1 MSIRNKKNQGF
12 RPPKK
17 IEEYW
22 NLYKKDIYVEK
33 PDRRM
38 PPWFAP
44 LIVFLLI
51 VALIFWA
58 APTALSRLQIDIG
71 KNDREAGTV
80 EYHYDD
86 SYRAVKQPVADI
98 FAQPDIK
105 SRRVAQALYNEPVQ
119 VVEDEISWGFNQ
131 VRLPDGTNG
140 YMLASDLSSDKDSL
154 EPGLGFYQ
162 VTVVQSAKRIMSHA
176 RSGTMLVE
184 VMMGTRLIADYRGD
198 GILRLRLPDGQFGW
212 ASENGMM
219 VINADQEIEMSPDGA
234 RYFCSSAM
242 TFHNVTVLA
251 NGQSRSGIS
260 TEGIARVAG
269 LVNGINLPRS
279 MKQQI
284 GAGQAVQI
292 EYEPL
297 EESEDEESETTE
309 SDANG
314 TAEGPEIK
322 PAIDLDIL
330 RPADLVFADD
340 AANPGTPVSMAIVME
355 NGQLLMARPDR
366 QSIQLV
372 DPAQIPAWTERIIA
386 IRRLYPEQQAS
397 E

>member
-1 MSIRNKKNQGF
+1 MSKRNRKSQGF

-71 KNDREAGTV
+71 RNDNEAGTV
-80 EYHYDD
+80 EYIYDD
-86 SYRAVKQPVADI
+86 GYRAVKQPVADI

-119 VVEDEISWGFNQ
+119 ILEDDISWGFNQ
-131 VRLPDGTNG
+131 VRLPDGTSG

-162 VTVVQSAKRIMSHA
+162 VTVVQTAKRIMSHA

-184 VMMGTRLIADYRGD
+184 VMMGTKLFADYRGD

-212 ASENGMM
+212 ASENGTM
-219 VINADQEIEMSPDGA
+219 VIDSDQAIEMAPDGA

-242 TFHNVTVLA
+242 TFHNVTVMA

-260 TEGIARVAG
+260 TEGIARIAG
-269 LVNGINLPRS
+269 LVNGIDLPRD
-279 MKQQI
+279 MKQQMS
-284 GAGQAVQI
+284 AGQAVQL
-292 EYEPL
+292 EYEY
-297 EESEDEESETTE
+297 EEEATETDTDTEDAD
-309 SDANG
+309 SDG
-314 TAEGPEIK
+314 TAEGPERK
-322 PAIDLDIL
+322 PALKLDTL
-330 RPADLVFADD
+330 MPADLVFADD
-340 AANPGTPVSMAIVME
+340 AANPGEPVSMAIVME

-372 DPAQIPAWTERIIA
+372 DPTQIPAWTERIIA
-386 IRRLYPEQQAS
+386 VRRLYPEQQVVG
-397 E
+397 

>member
-1 MSIRNKKNQGF
+1 
-12 RPPKK
+12 
-17 IEEYW
+17 
-22 NLYKKDIYVEK
+22 
-33 PDRRM
+33 M

-58 APTALSRLQIDIG
+58 APTVLSRLQIDIG
-71 KNDREAGTV
+71 KNEGETATV
-80 EYHYDD
+80 KYLYDE
-86 SYRAVKQPVADI
+86 SYRAVKQPVADV

-105 SRRVAQALYNEPVQ
+105 SHRVAQTLYNEPVK

-131 VRLPDGTNG
+131 VLLPDGTSG
-140 YMLASDLSSDKDSL
+140 YMLASDLSSDKQSL

-198 GILRLRLPDGQFGW
+198 GILRLRLPDGQYGW

-219 VINADQEIEMSPDGA
+219 VIGADQEIEMAQEGA

-251 NGQSRSGIS
+251 KGQSRSGIS
-260 TEGIARVAG
+260 TEGIARIAG
-269 LVNGINLPRS
+269 LVNGIALPRE
-279 MKQQI
+279 MKQQMM
-284 GAGQAVQI
+284 AGQAVEL

-297 EESEDEESETTE
+297 QETSENETDEDVESADTDSG
-309 SDANG
+309 D
-314 TAEGPEIK
+314 TADGPELK

-330 RPADLVFADD
+330 QPADLVFADD
-340 AANPGTPVSMAIVME
+340 AANPGEPVSMAIVME
-355 NGQLLMARPDR
+355 NGQFLMARPDR

-372 DPAQIPAWTERIIA
+372 DPAQVPAWTERIIA
-386 IRRLYPEQQAS
+386 IRRLYPEQQAIG
-397 E
+397 